1 MKVEWTILVAVW
13 ITAFS
18 LFFFVPRQKIRLA
31 LVAYLFKQML
41 TWMVGLIV
49 VELGW
54 IEYPVRCFATVNR
67 SSFTFEYLAYPII
80 CGLFNARYPE
90 NRSLL
95 FKLFYYSSYCTVIT
109 VVEVLIEKNTDLIN
123 YIHWSWYWTWITL
136 FITFFMSRTFCKWFF
151 SINVKNVSPD
161 A

>member
-1 MKVEWTILVAVW
+1 MKMESMILVSVW

-18 LFFFVPRQKIRLA
+18 LFFFIPRKKFRLA
-31 LVAYLFKQML
+31 QTALLFKQML
-41 TWMVGLIV
+41 TWIIGLVV

-54 IEYPVRCFATVNR
+54 IEYPVREFASVIR

-109 VVEVLIEKNTDLIN
+109 VVELLIEINTNLVN

-136 FITFFMSRTFCKWFF
+136 FITFFMSRKFSKWFF
-151 SINVKNVSPD
+151 SISVPKGEIT
-161 A
+161 